1 MGMAAPPHPYPWA
14 KWPRGGGAIMLGRED
29 GLNRDQGDRQ
39 HLRHLVLSG
48 ILVLA
53 AALRCWRLDAG
64 GFIVP
69 YYFAGVRSMMG
80 SWHNFFY
87 TAFDPAGFVS
97 LDKPPVAFWVQTAS
111 AKFLGFGIVSVLLP
125 QVLGGLAAIVVLYA
139 LVRRRFGTGA
149 GLLAALFLALDP
161 ISVAVDRSNSTESW
175 LVLTL
180 LLAAAALSRAIETG
194 RARFLLLAAALVGVA
209 FNVKMLVA
217 FGVVPAFTLVWLIG
231 APQTFWRRLGQ
242 LAPAGVVLCAVSL
255 SWSLAYDLTPAQE
268 RPFVDSTSGNSMFE
282 LVVGHNFIQRFVPR
296 GDRMR
301 QTAAASATLNTST
314 DQTTAPVLGREY
326 VPAGPLRLAAP
337 PLAAQIG
344 WLLPLAL
351 IGGFAAWRSY
361 RGSPGHE
368 RLMLALWAGWMLT
381 YGIVFSAAAGLFHA
395 YYLAVMAPALCALA
409 GVGASTLWVL
419 HRSAR
424 AFALWLPVTILLT
437 GLWQAYILE
446 GYLGGTLAIGH
457 SWLSP
462 ALFGTASGLAI
473 DGWRRQHGPGLP
485 FAAAA
490 LSLVLAM
497 PVAWSIGSTLVRG
510 NAGFPSAR
518 PPFPTGEAEARR
530 GRWAHLAGAIAG
542 DPKLIAFL
550 EHRHGREDYL
560 LATVNARQ
568 AAPIIIATGNPVM
581 ALGGFSGGDPIL
593 TVDDFARLVAE
604 NRVRFALIGDGSEG
618 IRRIFSEARQ
628 KPLTDWIQA
637 NGERVDAARWRT
649 PITTADPGAADG
661 RPLRAAESAGAQL
674 YDLRPADDDGG

>member
-1 MGMAAPPHPYPWA
+1 
-14 KWPRGGGAIMLGRED
+14 
-29 GLNRDQGDRQ
+29 
-39 HLRHLVLSG
+39 
-48 ILVLA
+48 VLA
-53 AALRCWRLDAG
+53 ARCRRLHCTLLFRRRAQHD
-64 GFIVP
+64 
-69 YYFAGVRSMMG
+69 G

-111 AKFLGFGIVSVLLP
+111 AKFLGFGTVSVLLP

-139 LVRRRFGTGA
+139 LVRRRFGTGT
-149 GLLAALFLALDP
+149 GLLAALFLALNP

-180 LLAAAALSRAIETG
+180 LLAAEALSRAVETG
-194 RARFLLLAAALVGVA
+194 RVRFLLLTAALVGFA

-217 FGVVPAFTLVWLIG
+217 FGVVPAFALVWLIG
-231 APQTFWRRLGQ
+231 APQTFGRRLGQ

-255 SWSLAYDLTPAQE
+255 SWSFAHDLTPAQR

-282 LVVGHNFIQRFVPR
+282 LVVCHNFIQRFVPR
-296 GDRMR
+296 DDRMR
-301 QTAAASATLNTST
+301 QTAAASAIPNTTT
-314 DQTTAPVLGREY
+314 DQTTAPVPGRDY
-326 VPAGPLRLAAP
+326 VSARPLRLAAP

-344 WLLPLAL
+344 WVLPLAL
-351 IGGFAAWRSY
+351 IGGFAAWRRY

-368 RLMLALWAGWMLT
+368 RLMLAFWAGWVLT

-409 GVGASTLWVL
+409 GVGAGTLWVL

-424 AFALWLPVTILLT
+424 ASALWLPVTILLT

-473 DGWRRQHGPGLP
+473 VGWRRQHGPGLP

-530 GRWAHLAGAIAG
+530 
-542 DPKLIAFL
+542 
-550 EHRHGREDYL
+550 
-560 LATVNARQ
+560 
-568 AAPIIIATGNPVM
+568 
-581 ALGGFSGGDPIL
+581 ALGTSRRGDCRRSQA
-593 TVDDFARLVAE
+593 DRL
-604 NRVRFALIGDGSEG
+604 
-618 IRRIFSEARQ
+618 
-628 KPLTDWIQA
+628 P
-637 NGERVDAARWRT
+637 RT
-649 PITTADPGAADG
+649 PSWPRRLSPGYGQCPAGGANHHRDRQPRDGTGRVQRRRSDPDRRRFRPPRCRKPGALCPD
-661 RPLRAAESAGAQL
+661 RQRQRRHSP
-674 YDLRPADDDGG
+674 DF